1 MGAARAKTTQD
12 PMRLH
17 ISLNG
22 AKISW
27 HCGSRQQLEIAQVSI
42 LLGFVQLLNRIQR
55 VFYST
60 ASNLID
66 GQNSCNPDSLVDW
79 VSGSVTQRPLRVLGF
94 PLLNLA
100 YAKRLVSQPGF
111 NHRSM
116 G

>member
-60 ASNLID
+60 DN
-66 GQNSCNPDSLVDW
+66 GRSLDPCHRK
-79 VSGSVTQRPLRVLGF
+79 QRFSKF
-94 PLLNLA
+94 PYFLSH
-100 YAKRLVSQPGF
+100 Y
-111 NHRSM
+111 
-116 G
+116 

>member
-22 AKISW
+22 AKILW

-42 LLGFVQLLNRIQR
+42 LLGFVQLLNQIQR

-66 GQNSCNPDSLVDW
+66 GQNFCDPDSLVDW
-79 VSGSVTQRPLRVLGF
+79 VRGSVTQWTPLVLGF

-100 YAKRLVSQPGF
+100 YAERCVSQPGF
-111 NHRSM
+111 NHKSM